1 MKRAIIACGGT
12 GGHMSPGI
20 ALAEELT
27 SRNWNCT
34 LLISNKQVDS
44 RLVKKY
50 RDFDYE
56 TVDGRP
62 FSIRPN
68 RLVLFLI
75 SLVRGTIKCTRMI
88 HAKKPDVVIG
98 FGGFLSMP
106 AMLAGFLAGL
116 PTVIHEANR
125 VAGRVTRIV
134 SWFARRIYLP
144 KGVSVRTKR
153 SSRIR
158 YVGMPVRNEIV
169 SQSKSAAK
177 RKLGLDPRLNL
188 LVIMGGSQGAESLNK
203 WVKASLPI
211 LAQKEVQVFCLTGG
225 GTEADSSMTF
235 KSPKG
240 TVVRSLFRRF
250 SDDMATVL
258 SAADLVV
265 SRSGAGSIAEMMR
278 CRAPGILIPFPFS
291 ADDHQVENAKNFESL
306 GCGIHMS
313 QDYIGDLLKEVQDVL
328 FNEWLMQK
336 FRHNLELA
344 DRADVRSFMANDLE
358 RIVSGNGLSM
368 AARTEQRLRT

>member
-27 SRNWNCT
+27 SRNWKCT

-50 RDFDYE
+50 GQFEYE

-62 FSIRPN
+62 FSIRPD
-68 RLVLFLI
+68 RLLLFLV
-75 SLVRGTIKCTRMI
+75 SLVRGTIKCSRMI
-88 HAKKPDVVIG
+88 HAKSPDVVIG
-98 FGGFLSMP
+98 FGGFLTLP
-106 AMLAGFLAGL
+106 DMLAGFFAGL

-144 KGVSVRTKR
+144 KGVSVQTKR

-158 YVGMPVRNEIV
+158 FVGMPVRSEIV
-169 SQSKSAAK
+169 SMSKSTAK
-177 RKLGLDPRLNL
+177 RKLGLDPQLKL

-203 WVKASLPI
+203 WVKASLPS

-225 GTEADSSMTF
+225 SEADSSMTF
-235 KSPKG
+235 KSPMG
-240 TVVRSLFRRF
+240 TEVKSLFRRF
-250 SDDMATVL
+250 SDEMAIVL

-265 SRSGAGSIAEMMR
+265 SRSGAGSIAEMIR
-278 CRAPGILIPFPFS
+278 CRTPGILIPYPYS
-291 ADDHQVENAKNFESL
+291 ADDHQVANAENFEML

-313 QDYIGDLLKEVQDVL
+313 QDYLGDLSKEVQDVL
-328 FNEWLMQK
+328 FNEWLLQK
-336 FRHNLELA
+336 FRRNLELA
-344 DRADVRSFMANDLE
+344 DRSDVRAFMANDLE
-358 RIVSGNGLSM
+358 RIISGNGMSM
-368 AARTEQRLRT
+368 AARTEQGLRT

>member
-1 MKRAIIACGGT
+1 MKRALIACGGT

-27 SRNWNCT
+27 SRNWKCT

-44 RLVKKY
+44 RLVRKY
-50 RDFDYE
+50 DQFEYE

-62 FSIRPN
+62 FSVRPD
-68 RLVLFLI
+68 RLLLFLV
-75 SLVRGTIKCTRMI
+75 SLVRGTLKCSRLV
-88 HAKKPDVVIG
+88 HASNPDVVIG

-106 AMLAGFLAGL
+106 AMLAGYFAGL
-116 PTVIHEANR
+116 PTVVHEANR

-144 KGVSVRTKR
+144 KGVKIRTKR

-169 SQSKSAAK
+169 SQSKTEAK
-177 RKLGLDPRLNL
+177 RKLGLDPQLKV

-203 WVKASLPI
+203 WVKASLPA

-225 GTEADSSMTF
+225 SDTDGSMTF

-240 TVVRSLFRRF
+240 TEVRSLFRRF

-278 CRAPGILIPFPFS
+278 CRAPGILIPYPYS
-291 ADDHQVENAKNFESL
+291 ADDHQVENARHFEML
-306 GCGIHMS
+306 GCGLRMS
-313 QDYIGDLLKEVQDVL
+313 QDYLGDLLKEVQDVL

-344 DRADVRSFMANDLE
+344 DRKDVREFMANDLE
-358 RIVSGNGLSM
+358 RIVAGNGLSM
-368 AARTEQRLRT
+368 AARTEQGLRA

>member
-1 MKRAIIACGGT
+1 MRKAIIACGGT

-27 SRNWNCT
+27 SRNWKCT

-50 RDFDYE
+50 EQFEYE
-56 TVDGRP
+56 TVEGRP
-62 FSIRPN
+62 FSVRPD
-68 RLVLFLI
+68 RFVLFVI
-75 SLVRGTIKCTRMI
+75 SLVRGTIKCSGMM
-88 HAKKPDVVIG
+88 HQKNPDVVIG

-106 AMLAGFLAGL
+106 AMLAGFFAGL
-116 PTVIHEANR
+116 PTAIHEANR

-134 SWFARRIYLP
+134 SLFARRIYLP
-144 KGVSVRTKR
+144 KGVSVKTKR
-153 SSRIR
+153 RSRIR
-158 YVGMPVRNEIV
+158 YIGMPVRNEIF
-169 SQSKSAAK
+169 SRSKSAAK
-177 RKLGLDPRLNL
+177 RKLGLDPQLKL

-203 WVKASLPI
+203 WVKSSLPS
-211 LAQKEVQVFCLTGG
+211 LAQREIQVFCLTGG
-225 GTEADSSMTF
+225 SHADGSMTF

-240 TVVRSLFRRF
+240 TEVTSLFRRF

-278 CRAPGILIPFPFS
+278 CRAPGILLPYPYS
-291 ADDHQVENAKNFESL
+291 ADDHQVANAENFEML
-306 GCGIHMS
+306 GCGIQMS
-313 QDYIGDLLKEVQDVL
+313 QDFIGDLLKEVQDVL

-344 DRADVRSFMANDLE
+344 DRSDVRSFMANDLE
-358 RIVSGNGLSM
+358 RIVSGNGMGM
-368 AARTEQRLRT
+368 AARSEQGLRT

>member
-1 MKRAIIACGGT
+1 MKRALIACGGT

-27 SRNWNCT
+27 SRNWKCT

-44 RLVKKY
+44 RLVRKY
-50 RDFDYE
+50 DQFEYE

-62 FSIRPN
+62 FSVRPD
-68 RLVLFLI
+68 RLLLFLV
-75 SLVRGTIKCTRMI
+75 SLVRGTLKCSRLV
-88 HAKKPDVVIG
+88 HASNPDVVIG

-106 AMLAGFLAGL
+106 AMLAGYFAGL
-116 PTVIHEANR
+116 PTVVHEANR

-144 KGVSVRTKR
+144 KGVKIRTKR

-169 SQSKSAAK
+169 SQSKTEAK
-177 RKLGLDPRLNL
+177 RKLGLDPQLKVM
-188 LVIMGGSQGAESLNK
+188 VIMGGSQGAESLNK
-203 WVKASLPI
+203 WVKASLPA

-225 GTEADSSMTF
+225 SDTDGSMTF

-240 TVVRSLFRRF
+240 TEVRSLFRRF

-278 CRAPGILIPFPFS
+278 CRAPGILIPYPYS
-291 ADDHQVENAKNFESL
+291 ADDHQVENARHFEML
-306 GCGIHMS
+306 GCGLRMS
-313 QDYIGDLLKEVQDVL
+313 QDYLGDLLKEVQDVL

-344 DRADVRSFMANDLE
+344 DRKDVREFMANDLE
-358 RIVSGNGLSM
+358 RIVAGNGLSM
-368 AARTEQRLRT
+368 AARTEQGLRA

>member
-27 SRNWNCT
+27 SRNWKCT

-50 RDFDYE
+50 GQFEYE

-62 FSIRPN
+62 FSVRPD
-68 RLVLFLI
+68 RFVRFLI
-75 SLVRGTIKCTRMI
+75 SLIRGTIKCSSMI
-88 HAKKPDVVIG
+88 HQKNPDVVIG

-106 AMLAGFLAGL
+106 AMLAGFFAGL

-134 SWFARRIYLP
+134 SLFARRIYLP

-153 SSRIR
+153 KSRIR
-158 YVGMPVRNEIV
+158 SIGMPVRNEIV
-169 SQSKSAAK
+169 SMSKSAAK
-177 RKLGLDPRLNL
+177 RSLGLDPQLKV

-203 WVKASLPI
+203 WVKASLPS

-225 GTEADSSMTF
+225 SQADSSMTF

-240 TVVRSLFRRF
+240 TEVRSLFRRF
-250 SDDMATVL
+250 SDDMAIVL

-278 CRAPGILIPFPFS
+278 CRAPGILIPYPFS
-291 ADDHQVENAKNFESL
+291 ADDHQVANAESFEML
-306 GCGIHMS
+306 GCGIQMS
-313 QDYIGDLLKEVQDVL
+313 QDFLGDLLKEVQDVL

-344 DRADVRSFMANDLE
+344 DRTDVRTFMVNDLE
-358 RIVSGNGLSM
+358 RIVSSNGMSL
-368 AARTEQRLRT
+368 AARAEQGFRT

>member
-27 SRNWNCT
+27 SRNWKCT

-50 RDFDYE
+50 GQFEYE
-56 TVDGRP
+56 TIDGRP
-62 FSIRPN
+62 FSLRPD
-68 RLVLFLI
+68 RCVRFLI
-75 SLVRGTIKCTRMI
+75 SLIRGTIKCSRMI
-88 HAKKPDVVIG
+88 HQKNPDVVIG

-106 AMLAGFLAGL
+106 AMLAGFFAGL

-134 SWFARRIYLP
+134 SLFARRIYLP

-153 SSRIR
+153 KSRIR
-158 YVGMPVRNEIV
+158 FIGMPVRNEIV
-169 SQSKSAAK
+169 SMSKSVAK
-177 RKLGLDPRLNL
+177 RSLGLDPQLKV

-203 WVKASLPI
+203 WVKASLPS

-225 GTEADSSMTF
+225 SQADSSMTF

-240 TVVRSLFRRF
+240 TEVKSLFRRF
-250 SDDMATVL
+250 SDDMAIVL

-278 CRAPGILIPFPFS
+278 CRAPGILIPYPFS
-291 ADDHQVENAKNFESL
+291 ADDHQVANAENFEML
-306 GCGIHMS
+306 GCGIQMS
-313 QDYIGDLLKEVQDVL
+313 QDFLGDLLKEVQDVL

-344 DRADVRSFMANDLE
+344 DRTDVRSFMVNDLE
-358 RIVSGNGLSM
+358 RIISSNGMSL
-368 AARTEQRLRT
+368 AERAEQGFRT

>member
-27 SRNWNCT
+27 SRNWRCT

-50 RDFDYE
+50 GQFEYE

-62 FSIRPN
+62 FSIRPD
-68 RLVLFLI
+68 RLVLFLV
-75 SLVRGTIKCTRMI
+75 SLVRGTLKCSQMI
-88 HAKKPDVVIG
+88 HAKNPDIVIG

-106 AMLAGFLAGL
+106 AMLAGFFAGL
-116 PTVIHEANR
+116 PTAIHEANR

-169 SQSKSAAK
+169 SLSKSAAK
-177 RKLGLDPRLNL
+177 KALGLDPQLKV

-203 WVKASLPI
+203 WVKASLPS

-225 GTEADSSMTF
+225 SEADSSMTF

-240 TVVRSLFRRF
+240 IEVRSLFRRF
-250 SDDMATVL
+250 SDEMATVL

-278 CRAPGILIPFPFS
+278 CRAPGVLIPYPYS
-291 ADDHQVENAKNFESL
+291 ADDHQVANAQNFEML
-306 GCGIHMS
+306 GCGIYLS
-313 QDYIGDLLKEVQDVL
+313 QEYLGDLLKEVQDVL

-344 DRADVRSFMANDLE
+344 DRRDVRSFMANDLE

-368 AARTEQRLRT
+368 AARTEQGLRT